1 MKKILSTVFVAAFC
15 VYAAYSFV
23 AMQYEISGKNRELE
37 ELESK
42 VDEQKLENAKLE
54 SVLKGDNRRAY
65 IEEIA
70 RKKLGYA
77 YEDEIFFID
86 INGK

>member
-1 MKKILSTVFVAAFC
+1 M
-15 VYAAYSFV
+15 YAAYSFV

-37 ELESK
+37 DLESK
-42 VDEQKLENAKLE
+42 IEEQERENAKLE
-54 SVLKGDNRRAY
+54 SVLNGDNRRAY

-70 RKKLGYA
+70 REKLGYA

>member
-1 MKKILSTVFVAAFC
+1 
-15 VYAAYSFV
+15 
-23 AMQYEISGKNRELE
+23 MQNEISSKNKELA

-42 VDEQKLENAKLE
+42 VEDQKLENAKLE
-54 SVLKGDNRRAY
+54 SILSGDNRRAY

-70 RKKLGYA
+70 REKLGYA
-77 YEDEIFFID
+77 YKDEVFFID